1 MSRVTVIM
9 PVYNGER
16 FLKESIESIL
26 NQTYQDFTLLC
37 INDCSTDNSLSII
50 QKYNDPRIKI
60 IQNKVNLGIGSTR
73 NVGLEMADTEYIALL
88 DDDDISPLYRLEHEI
103 QYLDNHLDIQIV
115 GGHLREIDE
124 FGNDLNNQWSVYL
137 NPDYIK
143 ACLLLENTVANGTV
157 MIRKSFIDEHNIRY
171 KDNMCG
177 VEDYMFWVEC
187 SLRGNIKNL
196 DEVLLFWRITDQ
208 NETSRMLKKYKQE
221 RMKAFLKIRRYVFEQ
236 YGFEF
241 LEEEL
246 LLLNKI
252 FSDGGIAETREE
264 LDRLF
269 CILKKIAYQSKE
281 LKISNSKEII
291 TMCRKYFSKKVG
303 KAFFLWD

>member
-241 LEEEL
+241 LEDEL

-252 FSDGGIAETREE
+252 FSDSGIAETREE

-269 CILKKIAYQSKE
+269 CILKKIANQSKE
-281 LKISNSKEII
+281 LKVSNSKEII

>member
-16 FLKESIESIL
+16 YLKESIESIL

-50 QKYNDPRIKI
+50 QQYNDPRIKL
-60 IQNKVNLGIGSTR
+60 IQNKLNLGIGSTR

-88 DDDDISPLYRLEHEI
+88 DNDDISPSYRLEHEI
-103 QYLDNHLDIQIV
+103 QYLDSHSDIHVV
-115 GGHLREIDE
+115 GGHLRKIDE
-124 FGNDLNNQWSVYL
+124 FGNDLNKQWSVYL

-143 ACLLLENTVANGTV
+143 ACLLLENTVANGSV
-157 MIRKSFIDEHNIRY
+157 MFRKSFIDAHNIRY

-177 VEDYMFWVEC
+177 IEDYMFWVEC
-187 SLRGNIKNL
+187 SLNGSIKNL
-196 DEVLLFWRITDQ
+196 DEVLLYWRITSE
-208 NETSRMLKKYKQE
+208 NETSRMLNKYKKE
-221 RMKAFLKIRRYVFEQ
+221 RMSAFLKIRRYAFEQ
-236 YGFEF
+236 YGFEL

-246 LLLNKI
+246 CLLNKI
-252 FSDGGIAETREE
+252 FYDDGIVETRAE
-264 LDRLF
+264 LDRLYY
-269 CILKKIAYQSKE
+269 ILKKVVHQARE
-281 LKISNSKEII
+281 LKISNTKEIV
-291 TMCRKYFSKKVG
+291 TMCRKYFGEKVG

>member
-241 LEEEL
+241 LEDEL

-252 FSDGGIAETREE
+252 FSDSGIAETREE

-269 CILKKIAYQSKE
+269 CILKKIADQSKE
-281 LKISNSKEII
+281 LKVSNSKEII

>member
-37 INDCSTDNSLSII
+37 IDDCSTDNSLSVI

-143 ACLLLENTVANGTV
+143 TCLLLENTVANGTV

-241 LEEEL
+241 LEDEL

-252 FSDGGIAETREE
+252 FSDSGIAETREE

-269 CILKKIAYQSKE
+269 CILKKIADQSKE
-281 LKISNSKEII
+281 LKVSNSKEII